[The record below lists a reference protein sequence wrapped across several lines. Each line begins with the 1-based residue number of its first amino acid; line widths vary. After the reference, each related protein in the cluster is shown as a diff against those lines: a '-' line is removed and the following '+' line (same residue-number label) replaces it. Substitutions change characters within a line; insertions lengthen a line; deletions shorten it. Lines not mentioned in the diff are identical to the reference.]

1 MQLRSLFVFTLVII
15 TTSVNAIP
23 TQLGKRTSD
32 YEPSFPLSLT
42 AIPDNLVRNINTSF
56 TISTQLDKRTS
67 SYDPCFPNKP
77 GLSVKTDPANLVSN
91 TKTQFNVTGNFGQ
104 YTSNTKIE
112 VSLIDEFQRWIYGFN
127 GEGCPC
133 PDAKC
138 PCDSNGVLISTNVG
152 MKDIPDKYY
161 IVVDLFLSAHAGRPD
176 ACAWAH
182 Q

>member
-1 MQLRSLFVFTLVII
+1 MQLRSLFIFTLVII
-15 TTSVNAIP
+15 TASVNAIP

-42 AIPDNLVRNINTSF
+42 AIPDNLVRNMNTSF

-67 SYDPCFPNKP
+67 SYDPCFLNKP
-77 GLSVKTDPANLVSN
+77 GLSVKTDPANL
-91 TKTQFNVTGNFGQ
+91 
-104 YTSNTKIE
+104 
-112 VSLIDEFQRWIYGFN
+112 RWIYGFN

-133 PDAKC
+133 PNVKC

-161 IVVDLFLSAHAGRPD
+161 IVVGLFLSAHAGQPD